1 VSFHIFYIQHGA
13 VRRVN
18 GTLVNVALIVVGSAL
33 GLLVGGRLPERL
45 RVTLMAGL
53 GLFTLGLGLQQFL
66 KTSNP
71 ILVLVSIVVGIVLGE
86 AARLEDRLQE
96 LGAWLEAR
104 LTRGAQD
111 SSSRFVQGFL
121 TSSLL
126 YCVGPMAILGSIQ
139 DGLTGDFR
147 LLATKGV
154 MDGIASLTLASTLGV
169 GVVLS
174 ALPVLVYQG
183 GLTLLAG
190 WAQAGLTPA
199 MIAELTAAGGVM
211 MMGIA
216 LNLLEVRRVRVG
228 NMLPALVVA
237 PLLVWVVVR
246 LGFSLAF

>member
-1 VSFHIFYIQHGA
+1 MQ
-13 VRRVN
+13 RVN

-33 GLLVGGRLPERL
+33 GLLIGGRLPERL
-45 RVTLMAGL
+45 RVTLMACL

-71 ILVLVSIVVGIVLGE
+71 ILVLVSIVVGSAIGE
-86 AARLEDRLQE
+86 AARLEDRLQQ

-104 LTRGAQD
+104 LTRGSQD
-111 SSSRFVQGFL
+111 ASSRFVQGFL
-121 TSSLL
+121 TASLL

-154 MDGIASLTLASTLGV
+154 MDGIASLTLASTFGV
-169 GVVLS
+169 GVMLS
-174 ALPVLVYQG
+174 SLPVLVYQG
-183 GLTLLAG
+183 GLTLLAS
-190 WAQAGLTPA
+190 WAQAALTPV

-237 PLLVWVVVR
+237 PLLVWLVVG
-246 LGFSLAF
+246 LGLSIAF